1 MISSKLNPNILPKQ
15 TGGLKAERT
24 FHRVTFTPSSAKP
37 GETLYVSVPTLSENL
52 LLVPHTLA
60 LRFNLAIQPDT
71 ADKRYCVNNIARNI
85 VSKMKVKFAGE
96 CLLDLNRYDLYN
108 TYKDLFK
115 WPKDRNALVEWGIGS
130 VNLRKLRSDTAPKP
144 TDSSGE
150 TAVADATRV
159 STAYGKKYV
168 IPLDFEAVT
177 NHGAFYPRVL
187 GSEMQFEVTLA
198 DSTNILQQDSSASAL
213 SGSIHP
219 YSMTNIELQYETIH
233 SDTLAR
239 SAMAEYSAGKAFLY
253 DHVTLYKSI
262 SFLDKTDDLITQTVN
277 IPRRSLTGLLLLFVK
292 PFEAGKRDSEAF
304 HNPNITRV
312 SVSVNGVPNK
322 VYSQG
327 LDPAAIYG
335 EVTRRFQDF
344 VSPTDFFKDK
354 YALWVDMRTSDDN
367 DIHGQGLKLV
377 STQDG
382 VTLEIKRTLNTSA
395 GNTDKINCHI
405 FVVSDAQ
412 MSIEGNQLKSIA
424 Y

>member
-1 MISSKLNPNILPKQ
+1 
-15 TGGLKAERT
+15 
-24 FHRVTFTPSSAKP
+24 
-37 GETLYVSVPTLSENL
+37 
-52 LLVPHTLA
+52 
-60 LRFNLAIQPDT
+60 
-71 ADKRYCVNNIARNI
+71 
-85 VSKMKVKFAGE
+85 
-96 CLLDLNRYDLYN
+96 
-108 TYKDLFK
+108 
-115 WPKDRNALVEWGIGS
+115 
-130 VNLRKLRSDTAPKP
+130 
-144 TDSSGE
+144 
-150 TAVADATRV
+150 
-159 STAYGKKYV
+159 
-168 IPLDFEAVT
+168 
-177 NHGAFYPRVL
+177 
-187 GSEMQFEVTLA
+187 
-198 DSTNILQQDSSASAL
+198 
-213 SGSIHP
+213 
-219 YSMTNIELQYETIH
+219 MTNIELQYETIH

-382 VTLEIKRTLNTSA
+382 VTLEIKRTGNTSA